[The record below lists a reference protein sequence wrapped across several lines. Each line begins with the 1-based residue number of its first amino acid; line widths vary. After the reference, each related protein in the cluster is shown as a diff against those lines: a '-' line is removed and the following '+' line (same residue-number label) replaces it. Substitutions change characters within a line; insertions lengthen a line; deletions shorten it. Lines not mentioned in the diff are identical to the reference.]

1 MFILKITS
9 ESDYFEQVTT
19 QGISTNY
26 KSKEFQE
33 ILILWLH
40 LSYLMVTNI
49 AILFWRHL
57 HLFVYILNTISV
69 YILKTTSIMFGILMN
84 MFG

>member
-26 KSKEFQE
+26 KSREFQE

-40 LSYLMVTNI
+40 LSYLMV
-49 AILFWRHL
+49 ILFWRHL

>member
-19 QGISTNY
+19 QGISTITNQ
-26 KSKEFQE
+26 EFQE

-40 LSYLMVTNI
+40 LSYLMV
-49 AILFWRHL
+49 ILFWRHL
-57 HLFVYILNTISV
+57 HLLLYFKHNL
-69 YILKTTSIMFGILMN
+69 
-84 MFG
+84 

>member
-26 KSKEFQE
+26 KSREFQE

-40 LSYLMVTNI
+40 LSYLMV
-49 AILFWRHL
+49 ILFWRHL

-69 YILKTTSIMFGILMN
+69 YILKTTSIMFAILMN

>member
-26 KSKEFQE
+26 KSREFQE

-40 LSYLMVTNI
+40 LSYLMV
-49 AILFWRHL
+49 ILFGD
-57 HLFVYILNTISV
+57 
-69 YILKTTSIMFGILMN
+69 TSICLFI
-84 MFG
+84 F